1 MAAPQGKLAA
11 LRSLEKTACPKYSSC
26 LDRAA
31 RQDCYAVPC
40 KDCDGEPGW
49 FSTAAQKKLMREADW
64 KYFLVAKIP
73 QWCPDWSEEIRAK
86 WFEMV
91 VAVFELCKDK
101 PAHEA
106 EGEGE

>member
-1 MAAPQGKLAA
+1 
-11 LRSLEKTACPKYSSC
+11 
-26 LDRAA
+26 
-31 RQDCYAVPC
+31 
-40 KDCDGEPGW
+40 
-49 FSTAAQKKLMREADW
+49 MREADW